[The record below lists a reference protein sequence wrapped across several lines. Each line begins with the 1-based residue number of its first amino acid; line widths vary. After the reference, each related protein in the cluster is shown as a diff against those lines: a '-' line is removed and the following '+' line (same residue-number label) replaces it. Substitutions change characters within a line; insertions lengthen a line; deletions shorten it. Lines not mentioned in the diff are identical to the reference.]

1 MNSST
6 DTKKKIL
13 LIDGLTTIMNEKF
26 FILDEIPR
34 IMASY
39 IEEGFTIWIA
49 VREHED
55 VLRWENKEI
64 VPDWMREN
72 IILINDLE
80 FENLPTLADQ
90 EDSMVITNQMDNPAL
105 YDVCGS
111 VNDVKEVF
119 HSDLFP
125 IVNQADFL
133 FCFGF
138 SEDEFTK
145 FCNQSNLI
153 GILND
158 HVVRDNDTKNTI
170 HGMAFWMDKDVSW
183 SQNYKNAFEI
193 VTLCLAEH
201 RYIPKHNKKLLGVV
215 YQGKEY
221 EMAKES
227 KIPLLYV

>member
-1 MNSST
+1 M
-6 DTKKKIL
+6 KKKIL

-39 IEEGFTIWIA
+39 IEEGFTIWISI
-49 VREHED
+49 REHED
-55 VLRWENKEI
+55 TERWNDTTI

-72 IILINDLE
+72 IVLINNLE
-80 FENLPTLADQ
+80 FENLPNIADQ
-90 EDSMVITNQMDNPAL
+90 EDSMVITNQIDNPAL

-125 IVNQADFL
+125 IVDKADFI

-138 SEDEFTK
+138 NETEFVN

-158 HVVRDNDTKNTI
+158 HVVRDNDTKNSI
-170 HGMAFWMDKDVSW
+170 NGMAFWIDKEKSW
-183 SQNYKNAFEI
+183 IQNYKSASDI
-193 VTLCLAEH
+193 VSLCINER
-201 RYIPKHNKKLLGVV
+201 RYIPKNNKRLLGVI
-215 YQGKEY
+215 YQGKEFR
-221 EMAKES
+221 MAKES
-227 KIPLLYV
+227 KLPLLYV